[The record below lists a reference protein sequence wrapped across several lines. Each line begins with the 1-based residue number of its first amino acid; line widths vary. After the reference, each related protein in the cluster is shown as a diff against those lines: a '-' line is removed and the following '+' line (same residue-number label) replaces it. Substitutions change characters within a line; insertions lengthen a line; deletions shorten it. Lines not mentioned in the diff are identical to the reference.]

1 MDSGK
6 RLVGY
11 LLSLGVQIEREIQ
24 TERYNND
31 NFISSIQSADDE
43 GFESLE
49 TSSESSLTSEQ
60 STQENTDVW
69 SAALTL
75 PPQKFYT
82 WEMEGK

>member
-1 MDSGK
+1 MDSGNK
-6 RLVGY
+6 VSRIFIISWG
-11 LLSLGVQIEREIQ
+11 SNRKGN

-60 STQENTDVW
+60 STQENIDVW